1 MSATDLLGLA
11 IIIAAVLLLIVFATL
26 QRTRPPVF
34 RNIASFANLRRSIGL
49 AVEEGTRLHF
59 SLGRGGITT
68 AFSAAGFAGLS
79 MLRRVAELTSV
90 SDRPPVVTS
99 GDGALAAL
107 SQDTLQS
114 SYEAAVA
121 VERFDPHTG
130 RMTGLTPF
138 SYAAGTLPV
147 MRDENVSTNVMAG
160 SFGIEVA
167 LMIDA
172 AERGNAFSLVAS
184 DNLPAQAVLYASTP
198 KSPHRRGTLRRGGLC
213 AGWPVPRR
221 QLERAGC
228 PALGDHRSHHRGGFA
243 QIGGRAVKVVAAIVA
258 IGTGLIVLLG

>member
-1 MSATDLLGLA
+1 VSYAALLGLGIVIFA
-11 IIIAAVLLLIVFATL
+11 TALLLGFAAFH
-26 QRTRPPVF
+26 RSHPPVF

-49 AVEEGTRLHF
+49 AVEDGTRLHF
-59 SLGRGGITT
+59 SLGRGGVTT
-68 AFSAAGFAGLS
+68 PFSAAGFAGLS

-107 SQDTLQS
+107 SQDTLKS

-121 VERFDPHTG
+121 VERYDPHTG
-130 RMTGLTPF
+130 RLTGLTPF
-138 SYAAGTLPV
+138 SYAAGALPV

-172 AERGNAFSLVAS
+172 AERSNTFSLVAS
-184 DNLPAQAVLYASTP
+184 DNLPAQSVLYASTP
-198 KSPHRRGTLRRGGLC
+198 NPLIGEELYAAGAYVQAGPLHAASLSAQDVLRWGIII
-213 AGWPVPRR
+213 VI
-221 QLERAGC
+221 
-228 PALGDHRSHHRGGFA
+228 
-243 QIGGRAVKVVAAIVA
+243 IGGALLRLV
-258 IGTGLIVLLG
+258 GLL